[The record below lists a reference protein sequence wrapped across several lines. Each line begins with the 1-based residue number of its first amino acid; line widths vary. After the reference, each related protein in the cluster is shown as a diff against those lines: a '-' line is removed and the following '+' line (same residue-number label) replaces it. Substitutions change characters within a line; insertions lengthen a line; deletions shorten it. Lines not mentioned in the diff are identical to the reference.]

1 MKFFTLA
8 VRNFFILLFLSMS
21 ALTGMNGAVLGQ
33 SATIKITVNEA
44 PITDRQISNR
54 ARLLQL
60 ERRGASNSERN
71 RMAREELINEALQMQ
86 EATLL
91 SQVPNESEV
100 EAAYA
105 NIAQN
110 MRISSDNLSRIL
122 RENGVNPDTL
132 KDRLRASIAW
142 GNVVRGTI
150 AARVQISDVE
160 LEARAA
166 AQASEADGFDYI
178 LKEILFIIPRGSGIS
193 NARRTAE
200 ANRYRR
206 AFKGC
211 ESAVELS
218 LSYTDAA
225 VIDLGR
231 RHATQLP
238 DAISSQLARLD
249 VGGITAPRVV
259 ENGVSMLAICSKTE
273 ARDLSF
279 LTSELRQEVG
289 TDLLQEEADKYLK
302 ELKAKASIVN
312 R

>member
-1 MKFFTLA
+1 M
-8 VRNFFILLFLSMS
+8 
-21 ALTGMNGAVLGQ
+21 GMNAGAMAQ
-33 SATIKITVNEA
+33 SATIKITVNEE

-54 ARLLQL
+54 SKLLQL
-60 ERRGASNSERN
+60 ERRGGSNSARIG
-71 RMAREELINEALQMQ
+71 MAREELVDEALKMQ
-86 EATLL
+86 EARRLGR
-91 SQVPNESEV
+91 VPQESEV
-100 EAAYA
+100 TTAYA
-105 NIAQN
+105 SIAQN

-122 RENGVNPDTL
+122 RENGVDPDTL
-132 KDRLRASIAW
+132 RDRLRASIAW

-150 AARVQISDVE
+150 GANLQISDVE
-160 LEARAA
+160 LEERAA
-166 AQASEADGFDYI
+166 AQTGKEDNFDYI

-193 NARRTAE
+193 SSRRTAE

-218 LSYTDAA
+218 LSYKDAA

-238 DAISSQLARLD
+238 DAIASQLAHLD

-273 ARDLSF
+273 ARDLTF
-279 LTSELRQEVG
+279 VTNQLRQEVG
-289 TDLLQEEADKYLK
+289 TSLLQEEADKYLA
-302 ELKAKASIVN
+302 ELRAKASIVS